1 LATLNEITRQ
11 LAGTLETEPLLQSIL
26 DSAVSILN
34 CEAGSLFLV
43 DETTGELV
51 FKATAGPLAD
61 NLAGQRLAPGTG
73 IAGEAVQTRRAVL
86 SNNLQQASTCF
97 ASTDQA
103 TGFVTRSI
111 LAVPMQVK
119 EVIIG
124 ALEIINRKDGLPFR
138 IASR

>member
-73 IAGEAVQTRRAVL
+73 IAGEAKLSRPTGRFSVIMYSRPPLGLPPLIKPPVL
-86 SNNLQQASTCF
+86 SLT
-97 ASTDQA
+97 
-103 TGFVTRSI
+103 
-111 LAVPMQVK
+111 
-119 EVIIG
+119 
-124 ALEIINRKDGLPFR
+124 PFWL
-138 IASR
+138 SRCR